1 MPKSESRRQALDILS
16 KTKIDTSRSGH
27 GLRQCATDLS
37 DRKENCSFEAP
48 PEIVSK
54 IVAAVREDQN
64 QSAGKESAERTRLE
78 TRLTSIRSRMDAAYV
93 DKLDGKIPEDFW
105 QRKMSEWQTD
115 EQQVRMKIHGL
126 AAAETGDRAM
136 DAQRVLEL
144 ADKAHLL
151 YMARSSAEKA
161 KLLRMLCLNFSVEG
175 ESAMPAYRYPFDLIF
190 NRAKLKEWSGREDLN
205 LRPPGPEPGALPG

>member
-1 MPKSESRRQALDILS
+1 MLGWLLHFCGDEIPTCPSQNLDAKRWTFS

-115 EQQVRMKIHGL
+115 EQQVRIEDSRTRRCRNRRPSNGR
-126 AAAETGDRAM
+126 AASVGTRRIRPICCTLRG
-136 DAQRVLEL
+136 VL
-144 ADKAHLL
+144 
-151 YMARSSAEKA
+151 
-161 KLLRMLCLNFSVEG
+161 
-175 ESAMPAYRYPFDLIF
+175 
-190 NRAKLKEWSGREDLN
+190 LKKPNCSECCV
-205 LRPPGPEPGALPG
+205 